1 MRVAH
6 MGFVL
11 ITAIML
17 SVSYAGVRVY
27 YHPQQT
33 VFTSQP
39 VDVSG
44 FSYSDGFGNSISV
57 RQKQYVPVIVQQYPN
72 AFWVYM
78 TNGQIPPNAIV
89 VQFIN
94 GYPNY
99 SCRVQTNDGIFYGL
113 IVFNEGCAV
122 PDYPQT
128 IFSSYGVLTR

>member
-6 MGFVL
+6 MGVML
-11 ITAIML
+11 IVMIML

-27 YHPQQT
+27 YQPQQT

-39 VDVSG
+39 ETVSG

-57 RQKQYVPVIVQQYPN
+57 NQKQYMPVIVQQYPN
-72 AFWVYM
+72 ALWVYM
-78 TNGQIPPNAIV
+78 TNGRIPPNAIV
-89 VQFIN
+89 VQYIN
-94 GYPNY
+94 GYPSY

-122 PDYPQT
+122 PEYPQT
-128 IFSSYGVLTR
+128 IFSTYGVLSR